1 MGVLATLIHLI
12 YKLPMTLKTLLIFAH
27 YGEAQAFIES
37 PIPNTEILICGEGR
51 TNALY
56 KTTEHL
62 ARTKENYFRAVNL
75 GVVGSLNENIKIGE
89 IFSIKT
95 VYAENEFKSIR
106 LDDDKAQIDLITAEK
121 RINQEE
127 TKKNLSHYAKLVDRE
142 LWPIAFACS
151 KQNIKVFS
159 LKLVSD
165 NSDGTI
171 ACDKIS
177 QNAKNF
183 SKQLHDYFLKYFLMD
198 SDPSNKPKYE
208 LALEWENDF
217 HFSFS
222 QRKKLEN
229 YLERLSILGF
239 ERSLNEELVNKCKE
253 FSPLPKERTNFLLKK
268 LSHQLNPFMAKIEAK
283 LEDLTAPFTE
293 VGAKIHF
300 SADYEEDYFTISMKI
315 ENEKNLQRLK
325 ESINKIDYK
334 SIIDT
339 LHGAND
345 V

>member
-1 MGVLATLIHLI
+1 MGVLATPIHLI
-12 YKLPMTLKTLLIFAH
+12 YKLHMTLKTLLIFAH
-27 YGEAQAFIES
+27 YGEAQAFNDS

-62 ARTKENYFRAVNL
+62 ARTKEKYFRAVNL
-75 GVVGSLNENIKIGE
+75 GVVGSLNETMKIGE

-95 VYAENEFKSIR
+95 VYAENEFKSFR
-106 LDDDKAQIDLITAEK
+106 LDDDQAQIDLITAEN

-127 TKKNLSHYAKLVDRE
+127 TKKHLSHYAKLVDRE
-142 LWPIAFACS
+142 LWSIAFACS
-151 KQNIKVFS
+151 KQNIKLYS

-165 NSDGTI
+165 FSDGTI
-171 ACDKIS
+171 ACDDIS
-177 QNAKNF
+177 QGAKSY
-183 SKQLHDYFLKYFLMD
+183 SKQLYDYFLKNYLINNE
-198 SDPSNKPKYE
+198 SRYSSKKEVN
-208 LALEWENDF
+208 LEWENDF

-229 YLERLSILGF
+229 LLERLSILGY
-239 ERSLNEELVNKCKE
+239 ENCLNKELIDKCKVY
-253 FSPLPKERTNFLLKK
+253 SPLPKERTNFLLKK
-268 LSHQLNPFMAKIEAK
+268 LSHQLNPYMAKIEAK
-283 LEDLTAPFTE
+283 LVDLTGPLTE
-293 VGAKIHF
+293 IGAKIHF

-325 ESINKIDYK
+325 ESIDKINYK
-334 SIIDT
+334 CIMDT
-339 LHGAND
+339 LNGAND